1 MEEAS
6 CTARFVLFRWL
17 PRMAVIAA
25 VLAFP
30 VVSAS
35 GQSPASPSTPT
46 AASPAGEAV
55 PAPCPHVANVNHPI
69 DQILRVK
76 VKGTLDSG
84 HLKPGKE
91 LWFTVAGGM
100 AYPGCTLEED
110 SVVYAH
116 VTSASSSK
124 NPNASEL
131 SLVFDHADCAGHAK
145 QELKMRLIGLVG
157 PPDQSNHMHDVMP
170 SEVAGRGRKID
181 DTMADTN
188 GLDMELNPGG
198 PPHTVR
204 PGIVVGI
211 PKVKLEPQGGPG
223 CSARMISTERS
234 VQLGTGAELLLVV
247 SVAK

>member
-1 MEEAS
+1 
-6 CTARFVLFRWL
+6 
-17 PRMAVIAA
+17 
-25 VLAFP
+25 
-30 VVSAS
+30 
-35 GQSPASPSTPT
+35 
-46 AASPAGEAV
+46 
-55 PAPCPHVANVNHPI
+55 VNHPI

-145 QELKMRLIGLVG
+145 QELKMRLIGLVLKWLG
-157 PPDQSNHMHDVMP
+157 ADAKSTIRWPTQMAWIWNSIL
-170 SEVAGRGRKID
+170 EVLRIRCAPESLWAFPR
-181 DTMADTN
+181 
-188 GLDMELNPGG
+188 
-198 PPHTVR
+198 
-204 PGIVVGI
+204 
-211 PKVKLEPQGGPG
+211 
-223 CSARMISTERS
+223 
-234 VQLGTGAELLLVV
+234 
-247 SVAK
+247 

>member
-1 MEEAS
+1 MPNALRS
-6 CTARFVLFRWL
+6 FRWL
-17 PRMAVIAA
+17 PRIAGIAV

-30 VVSAS
+30 VVSAF
-35 GQSPASPSTPT
+35 GQNPASPSTP
-46 AASPAGEAV
+46 AAAAPAGEAA
-55 PAPCPHVANVNHPI
+55 PPPCPHVADVDHPI
-69 DQILRVK
+69 NQVLRVK
-76 VKGTLDSG
+76 VKGTVDSG

-116 VTSASSSK
+116 VTAASSSK
-124 NPNASEL
+124 SPNASEL
-131 SLVFDHADCAGHAK
+131 SLVFDRADCAGHAK

-157 PPDQSNHMHDVMP
+157 PPDESGHMHDAMP
-170 SEVAGRGRKID
+170 TEVGGRGRKID
-181 DTMADTN
+181 DTMASTN
-188 GLDMELNPGG
+188 GLDLELNPGG

-247 SVAK
+247 PAAK